1 MEPKI
6 LLQKINELLNG
17 HDWCY
22 VGLRGM
28 YADEKTGVMRPS
40 HIWEDGNMTDNMLDG
55 TCAIALGE
63 WWNGIDI
70 DIATIEDLMRRAKMY
85 GDGNIG
91 VIIGNNAQAGEDTA
105 EVILRDAECIFIAS

>member
-17 HDWCY
+17 RDWCY

-28 YADEKTGVMRPS
+28 YAEETTGLLRPS
-40 HIWEDGNMTDNMLDG
+40 HIWEDGSMTEDLLDG

-63 WWNGIDI
+63 WWDGPDFSDSDI
-70 DIATIEDLMRRAKMY
+70 EPAMRRAQMY

-91 VIIGNNAQAGEDTA
+91 VIIGNNAQAGEDIA